1 MLTAILVASIA
12 VANPVE
18 SFVRENPAARLIRS
32 ADGSSLVHASGFLAE
47 TGAARPEE
55 AARAFLRSHGAAFG
69 IANDQALVRK
79 GAPPVAGAA
88 AIRFERTFQG
98 LPVFGADLVVG
109 VDAQNRIFLVNSGN
123 VAPAT
128 WDRHLLGE
136 AQAFGSAVSS
146 FARGARGV
154 EAVSVT
160 AGWKAVAGALHAV
173 YRVDFVARQPAGDWR
188 VFVDAQTGRA
198 LFRAPLRSSVNG
210 NVYPVSPAETAD
222 ALCPLASG
230 KPSICAPTV
239 SIAFPN
245 LSSGTDLGGSQTTV
259 YNCKGADAPTS
270 SAGIPGLCSSVAPL
284 PANGGFGF
292 SADSTFQL
300 NSDDF
305 SAAMAYFHLDK
316 HLAFFKKLD
325 PNLPSGASGRA
336 LTGSL
341 PALVNVQEGGKAFEN
356 AFYSPLIDAMVFGQG
371 AHADYAYDATVM
383 YHESTHAVV
392 SAWGG
397 FDIGIDAQGGLD
409 EPGAVNEGTA
419 DSMAVSETGRSEIG
433 SFLSAVNPS
442 PLPSGREL
450 DDPGVLR
457 SCQGSGTQV
466 TILGGLNALN
476 GLDGEVHDDGEIW
489 NGFYWEVFR
498 GLRAAGVKGCSG
510 TCEAGP
516 AIQYKALQLAAGTG
530 PTLNGYWQT
539 FKSAAS
545 ALFPSD
551 PRVAAYADC
560 VARRRQMD
568 RCDRTVTVY
577 AGERKLQFVRLRYSP
592 FQIVVPAT
600 GAWQFSVC
608 SLNGTPTTAYARRGS
623 PVQLSGIDPTT
634 HDATVTRDASQTFTQ
649 ACSAGVA
656 TFSLTIGGTWY
667 LLFDSP
673 NAFVGT
679 NPGSEIY
686 RVDIAPSGVSA
697 RPAATDPGLC
707 ATPSSLS
714 IAPASPSVPPR
725 GQATLTATGGSGA
738 GYSWSLATN
747 ASGGSIVASSG
758 AYTAGPTGSVKDT
771 VAAADSAGN
780 LSLREVTVTAG
791 VSVSPATASA
801 PARGSVT
808 FAASG
813 GSGTG
818 FTWSLA
824 TNASGGSIN
833 TSTGAYTAG
842 GTGGV
847 IDTVQVTDSLGNT
860 AAASVS
866 VTAGGGGG
874 GGCGTAGADDGL
886 ALALLALALVRRGRA
901 KGAP

>member
-1 MLTAILVASIA
+1 MRSLPGTGTAASICIHGEGDSVLTAILVASIA

-136 AQAFGSAVSS
+136 AQALGAAVSS
-146 FARGARGV
+146 FAGGARDV

-245 LSSGTDLGGSQTTV
+245 LSSGTDLGSSQTTV

-498 GLRAAGVKGCSG
+498 GHRADAQRLLADVQVRRLGTLSVRSQGGGLR
-510 TCEAGP
+510 
-516 AIQYKALQLAAGTG
+516 
-530 PTLNGYWQT
+530 
-539 FKSAAS
+539 
-545 ALFPSD
+545 
-551 PRVAAYADC
+551 
-560 VARRRQMD
+560 
-568 RCDRTVTVY
+568 
-577 AGERKLQFVRLRYSP
+577 RLRCPAPPDGPVRSHGDRLCGGAEAPVRPSP
-592 FQIVVPAT
+592 LLAVPDRRPGDGRMAVQRLQPERHADD
-600 GAWQFSVC
+600 GVC
-608 SLNGTPTTAYARRGS
+608 AERL
-623 PVQLSGIDPTT
+623 
-634 HDATVTRDASQTFTQ
+634 
-649 ACSAGVA
+649 
-656 TFSLTIGGTWY
+656 
-667 LLFDSP
+667 
-673 NAFVGT
+673 
-679 NPGSEIY
+679 
-686 RVDIAPSGVSA
+686 A
-697 RPAATDPGLC
+697 RPAFRDRSHDARCDGDEGRKQSLHPGL
-707 ATPSSLS
+707 LGG
-714 IAPASPSVPPR
+714 R
-725 GQATLTATGGSGA
+725 GHVLPDHRRD
-738 GYSWSLATN
+738 L
-747 ASGGSIVASSG
+747 V
-758 AYTAGPTGSVKDT
+758 
-771 VAAADSAGN
+771 
-780 LSLREVTVTAG
+780 
-791 VSVSPATASA
+791 
-801 PARGSVT
+801 
-808 FAASG
+808 
-813 GSGTG
+813 
-818 FTWSLA
+818 
-824 TNASGGSIN
+824 
-833 TSTGAYTAG
+833 
-842 GTGGV
+842 
-847 IDTVQVTDSLGNT
+847 
-860 AAASVS
+860 
-866 VTAGGGGG
+866 
-874 GGCGTAGADDGL
+874 L
-886 ALALLALALVRRGRA
+886 AL
-901 KGAP
+901 